1 MDFWLCQKI
10 MKVAGLPKQAAIK
23 SEWTSVRISTHAGF
37 IPRMGV
43 TPHFFVESKMPNWCE
58 NRLSVSGPK
67 SVIAELV
74 KAVGLERGEFDFNGI
89 VPMPAELHISKGSAT
104 SWGEDVLY
112 GDWKRV
118 IEIPWI
124 RERFFSA
131 FGAIPEYREEMVTM
145 IEHVHACYEEPGVSA
160 EAIFGLSLHDARQ
173 EQVTKHAIHHAIGN
187 EWSVSKWG
195 TKWNG
200 GEVDVES
207 LEPESFTIYF
217 STAWSPPVPVVEA
230 LCEKYPEIEAE
241 MSYAE
246 TGCWFAGK
254 VYGSAGCI
262 SDEPAGDV
270 KTFCVDE
277 FGHEFDSDD

>member
-1 MDFWLCQKI
+1 MRGPFPVWGWL
-10 MKVAGLPKQAAIK
+10 
-23 SEWTSVRISTHAGF
+23 RIF
-37 IPRMGV
+37 Y
-43 TPHFFVESKMPNWCE
+43 VELKMPNWCE
-58 NRLSVSGPK
+58 NRLSVAGPT
-67 SVIAELV
+67 SVIAEIV
-74 KAVGLERGEFDFNGI
+74 KAVGVERGEFDFNGI
-89 VPMPAELHISKGSAT
+89 VPMPAELHITKGSAT

-131 FGAIPEYREEMVTM
+131 FGTIPEYREELVAM
-145 IEHVHACYEEPGVSA
+145 IERVHGCYEEPGVDA
-160 EAIFGLSLHDARQ
+160 ESIFGLSLRDARRAKHNV
-173 EQVTKHAIHHAIGN
+173 EQYGFKDWYD
-187 EWSVSKWG
+187 WSVAKWG

-230 LCEKYPEIEAE
+230 MCERFPEIEAE

-254 VYGSAGCI
+254 VYGSDGCI
-262 SDEPAGDV
+262 SDEPADDV
-270 KTFCVDE
+270 KAFCEDE
-277 FGHEFDSDD
+277 FGHEFDLDD

>member
-1 MDFWLCQKI
+1 
-10 MKVAGLPKQAAIK
+10 
-23 SEWTSVRISTHAGF
+23 
-37 IPRMGV
+37 
-43 TPHFFVESKMPNWCE
+43 MPNWCE

-67 SVIAELV
+67 SVIAEIV
-74 KAVGLERGEFDFNGI
+74 KAVGLDRGEFDFNGI
-89 VPMPAELHISKGSAT
+89 VPMPDDLHITKGSAT

-131 FGAIPEYREEMVTM
+131 FGTIPEYREEMVAM
-145 IEHVHACYEEPGVSA
+145 IERVHGCYEEPGVSA

-173 EQVTKHAIHHAIGN
+173 AKLNVDRYGFKDWY

-207 LEPESFTIYF
+207 LEPERFTIYF
-217 STAWSPPVPVVEA
+217 STAWSPPVPIVEA
-230 LCEKYPEIEAE
+230 MCEQFPEIEAE

-254 VYGSAGCI
+254 VYGSDGCI

-270 KTFCVDE
+270 KAFCEDE
-277 FGHEFDSDD
+277 FGHEFDSDDEEVS

>member
-1 MDFWLCQKI
+1 MGHGGSWPSETISIQERMDSI
-10 MKVAGLPKQAAIK
+10 
-23 SEWTSVRISTHAGF
+23 RISTHAGS
-37 IPRMGV
+37 IPRKGLA
-43 TPHFFVESKMPNWCE
+43 PHFYVELKMPNWCE

-173 EQVTKHAIHHAIGN
+173 AKLNVERYGFKDWY